1 MADAEEVVLNAPHAP
16 HPNAVEAFGVVLHK
30 IKHEILKSRH
40 DWDKHEPKM
49 WSRVAGLSDEQL
61 VSFTLEKDLVEVRSG
76 PTSYGTIIL
85 GKIRIPA
92 VNDDLGEGFIHVR
105 YVHCY
110 IRPGSSLI

>member
-1 MADAEEVVLNAPHAP
+1 MADGAEVVFNAPHAP
-16 HPNAVEAFGVVLHK
+16 HANAIEAFGVALSK
-30 IKHEILKSRH
+30 IKHEIVKSRR

-49 WSRVAGLSDEQL
+49 WSRAAGLSDEQL
-61 VSFTLEKDLVEVRSG
+61 VDFSLEKDLVEVRSG

-105 YVHCY
+105 YVIHH
-110 IRPGSSLI
+110 IW